1 MILSFYVMMMN
12 IYIYMMI
19 HGHKFISQQSVNRI
33 YSVDTK
39 SKSDNNKLAQSF
51 LVKKNCQN
59 ICFIYY
65 E

>member
-1 MILSFYVMMMN
+1 
-12 IYIYMMI
+12 MMI

-59 ICFIYY
+59 IK
-65 E
+65 

>member
-1 MILSFYVMMMN
+1 MHSKFSGVVCHDDE
-12 IYIYMMI
+12 YIYMMI
-19 HGHKFISQQSVNRI
+19 HGHKFINQQSFNRI

-59 ICFIYY
+59 IK
-65 E
+65 